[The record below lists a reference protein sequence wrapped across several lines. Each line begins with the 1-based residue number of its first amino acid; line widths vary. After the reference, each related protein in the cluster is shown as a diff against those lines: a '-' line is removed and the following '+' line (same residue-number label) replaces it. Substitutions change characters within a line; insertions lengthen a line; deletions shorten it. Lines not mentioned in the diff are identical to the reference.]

1 MKNEVTPLRRA
12 VRLLPPGPPRVP
24 SLAALV
30 LALVLALLGAPRP
43 AFASDRAADRASDRN
58 PGQTL
63 AQAQELLD
71 SGRPQAALPLLDA
84 LLRKE
89 PGNARALLLRSTAR
103 FLTDDIA
110 GGTADLDLSLELDP
124 RQRQAW
130 LNKAA
135 LAIAD
140 KKYDAAFTAL
150 SEAEKLDPQA
160 SDNDLNLGAVLLLQ
174 GKLQPASDRFGRYL
188 ARHPRS
194 AEPRYLV
201 ASNYALTGY
210 AAFAIEHLR
219 QAIEID
225 ERSRVRARTDPNFA
239 GLYSQARFQELLAAD
254 TYRLPPGAHTA
265 RRVYDVP
272 YDQQDGML
280 VNSVLGAL
288 RTAGERHDPRL
299 ETTADWALIW
309 GELRIKLSRTKDGK
323 GLVEVSAPVE
333 RMSAAEW
340 QRRSDKVLHAI
351 TIELYSR
358 QLSNTKRRP

>member
-1 MKNEVTPLRRA
+1 MKNVVALPRR
-12 VRLLPPGPPRVP
+12 
-24 SLAALV
+24 
-30 LALVLALLGAPRP
+30 APRP
-43 AFASDRAADRASDRN
+43 AILALAPLLVIALVLIGGQLAGLPAPAAAQAARN
-58 PGQTL
+58 SAQTL

-71 SGRPQAALPLLDA
+71 GGRPQAALPILDELLK
-84 LLRKE
+84 KE

-103 FLTDDIA
+103 FLSDDIA
-110 GGTADLDLSLELDP
+110 GGTADLDRSLALDP

-130 LNKAA
+130 LNRAA

-140 KKYDAAFTAL
+140 KKYDAAFSAL

-160 SDNDLNLGAVLLLQ
+160 SDNDLNLGAVQLLQ
-174 GKLQPASDRFGRYL
+174 GKLQPASERFGRYL
-188 ARHPRS
+188 ARHPRA

-201 ASNYALTGY
+201 ASNYALAGY
-210 AAFAIEHLR
+210 AALAIEHLR
-219 QAIEID
+219 QAIELD
-225 ERSRVRARTDPNFA
+225 ERSRVRARTDPNFS
-239 GLYSQARFQELLAAD
+239 GLFSQARFQELLAAD
-254 TYRLPPGAHTA
+254 TYRLPPGGHFA
-265 RRVYDVP
+265 RRLYDAP
-272 YDQQDGML
+272 YDQQDGLL

-288 RTAGERHDPRL
+288 RTAGERYEPRL

-309 GELRIKLSRTKDGK
+309 GELRIKVSRTKDGK

-340 QRRSDKVLHAI
+340 QRRSDKILQAV

>member
-1 MKNEVTPLRRA
+1 MKNEVSFPRRA
-12 VRLLPPGPPRVP
+12 ARPSISALP
-24 SLAALV
+24 LALA
-30 LALVLALLGAPRP
+30 LALVLLGFVPGP
-43 AFASDRAADRASDRN
+43 AAAQAGSKTARN
-58 PGQTL
+58 PAQTL

-71 SGRPQAALPLLDA
+71 GGRPQAALPLLDE
-84 LLRKE
+84 LLKKE

-103 FLTDDIA
+103 FLSDDIA
-110 GGTADLDLSLELDP
+110 GGTADLDRSLQLDP

-130 LNKAA
+130 LNRAA

-160 SDNDLNLGAVLLLQ
+160 SDNDLNLGAVQLLQ

-188 ARHPRS
+188 ERHPRA

-201 ASNYALTGY
+201 ASNYALAGY
-210 AAFAIEHLR
+210 AALAIEHLR
-219 QAIEID
+219 QAIELD
-225 ERSRVRARTDPNFA
+225 ERSRVRARTDPNFS
-239 GLYSQARFQELLAAD
+239 GLFNQARFQELLAAD

-265 RRVYDVP
+265 RRLYDAP
-272 YDQQDGML
+272 YDQQDGLL

-288 RTAGERHDPRL
+288 RIAGEPYDLRI
-299 ETTADWALIW
+299 ETTPDWALIW

-340 QRRSDKVLHAI
+340 QRRSDKILQTVTL
-351 TIELYSR
+351 ELYSR